1 VFQVLLFVPILI
13 AAAFIGYY
21 QFILPNGIAA
31 VVNGGEIREAELDSA
46 VERLSALPAGAG

>member
-31 VVNGGEIREAELDSA
+31 VVNGGRYEKQSSIPQLN
-46 VERLSALPAGAG
+46 V